1 MGARI
6 AQQTATQIAAQ
17 IAGGGTVALVVAAGR
32 GERFGGAKP
41 KQYAD
46 LAGQPLLRH
55 SLAALA
61 RHPAIDRVRA
71 VINPDDQTFY
81 EAASARLDL
90 LPAVAGGDSRQASV
104 RLGLESLEELK
115 PEQVLIHDGARP
127 FVAHDLIDRILAALG
142 EAPGA
147 IAALPLADT
156 VKREATGSIRG
167 CVAGTVARD
176 GLWRAQTPQGFRF
189 AEILDAHRAAHR
201 AAHLAT
207 RLATPGEL
215 GLTDDAAVAE
225 RAGLAVRLVDGDPA
239 NLKVTT
245 PADLDRAARWLAG
258 AKEIRGEE
266 IRGGFGFDVHRFCAG
281 DRVRLCGVDVP
292 HDFALAGHS
301 DADVGLHALV
311 DAILG
316 ALAAGDIGEHFPPS
330 DPEWRGADSAL
341 FAAHARDLVA
351 ERGGRIVN
359 VDVTLIC
366 ERPKIGPHRAAMTA
380 RLAAVLGIEPDRVSV
395 KATTT
400 ERLGFTGRG
409 EGIAAQA
416 TATLALP
423 RLRDMPSDMPG
434 DV

>member
-1 MGARI
+1 MAAPI
-6 AQQTATQIAAQ
+6 AEQTATQ

-55 SLAALA
+55 SLAALT

-71 VINPDDQTFY
+71 VIDPDDQTFY
-81 EAASARLDL
+81 EAAGAGLDL
-90 LPAVAGGDSRQASV
+90 LPAVAGGNSRQASV

-115 PEQVLIHDGARP
+115 PDQVLIHDGARP

-147 IAALPLADT
+147 IAALPLTDT
-156 VKREATGSIRG
+156 VKREATGSIGG
-167 CVAGTVARD
+167 CIAGTVARE

-189 AEILDAHRAAHR
+189 AEILAAHR
-201 AAHLAT
+201 AASA
-207 RLATPGEL
+207 EM

-225 RAGLAVRLVDGDPA
+225 QAGLAVRLVDGDPA
-239 NLKVTT
+239 NLKITT

-258 AKEIRGEE
+258 AEESRGEE
-266 IRGGFGFDVHRFCAG
+266 IRGGSGFDVHRFCPG
-281 DRVRLCGVDVP
+281 GQVRLCGIDIP

-351 ERGGRIVN
+351 DRGGRIVN

-380 RLAAVLGIEPDRVSV
+380 RLADLLGIDQDRVSV

-423 RLRDMPSDMPG
+423 RSHYVTG

>member
-1 MGARI
+1 MDSPSA
-6 AQQTATQIAAQ
+6 AQTAAQ

-61 RHPAIDRVRA
+61 RHPAIGRVRA
-71 VINPDDQTFY
+71 VIDPDDRSFY
-81 EAASARLDL
+81 EAAGTGLDL

-115 PEQVLIHDGARP
+115 PEKVLIHDGARP
-127 FVAHDLIDRILAALG
+127 FVTHDLIDRILAALG
-142 EAPGA
+142 DAPGA

-156 VKREATGSIRG
+156 VKREATGSIGG
-167 CVAGTVARD
+167 CVAATVARD

-189 AEILDAHRAAHR
+189 AEILAAHR

-207 RLATPGEL
+207 PAEL
-215 GLTDDAAVAE
+215 NLTDDAAVAE
-225 RAGLAVRLVDGDPA
+225 QAGLTVRLVEGDPA

-258 AKEIRGEE
+258 TEVIRGEE
-266 IRGGFGFDVHRFCAG
+266 IRTGSGFDVHRFCPG
-281 DRVRLCGVDVP
+281 DHVRLCGIDIP
-292 HDFALAGHS
+292 HESALAGHS

-330 DPEWRGADSAL
+330 DPRWRGADSAL

-351 ERGGRIVN
+351 ARGGRIVN

-366 ERPKIGPHRAAMTA
+366 ERPKIGAHRPAMTA
-380 RLAAVLGIEPDRVSV
+380 RLADLLGVEPDRVSV

-416 TATLALP
+416 AATLALP
-423 RLRDMPSDMPG
+423 RSCDIPGGVPG

>member
-1 MGARI
+1 MAAPI
-6 AQQTATQIAAQ
+6 AEQTATQIAHQTTTQ

-55 SLAALA
+55 SLAALT

-71 VINPDDQTFY
+71 VIDPDDQTFY
-81 EAASARLDL
+81 ETAGAGLGL

-127 FVAHDLIDRILAALG
+127 FVSHDLIDRILAALG

-147 IAALPLADT
+147 IAALPLVDT
-156 VKREATGSIRG
+156 VKREATGSIGG

-189 AEILDAHRAAHR
+189 AEILEAHRAAS
-201 AAHLAT
+201 
-207 RLATPGEL
+207 GEL
-215 GLTDDAAVAE
+215 DLTDDAAVAE
-225 RAGLAVRLVDGDPA
+225 QAGLTVRLVDGDPA

-258 AKEIRGEE
+258 AEESRGEE
-266 IRGGFGFDVHRFCAG
+266 IRSGSGFDVHRFCPG
-281 DRVRLCGVDVP
+281 SQVRLCGVDIP

-330 DPEWRGADSAL
+330 DPRWRGADSAL
-341 FAAHARDLVA
+341 FAAHTRDLVA
-351 ERGGRIVN
+351 ARGGRIVN

-366 ERPKIGPHRAAMTA
+366 ERPKIGPHRPAMTV
-380 RLAAVLGIEPDRVSV
+380 RLADLLGIEPDRVNV

-423 RLRDMPSDMPG
+423 RPHDMPG